1 VASSRSFHHERS
13 GFILLHSA
21 RFRGQLYHRDSRR
34 LSHFRRSFPGSIPS
48 LKLTKAISTRTAG
61 VAVINLQVLH
71 PALLVSY
78 LVMMYISVYPV
89 AMSIRKTNVY
99 EENSLGLYADDH
111 EESFL
116 GNYDTVEAEISDAYT
131 ASTRL

>member
-1 VASSRSFHHERS
+1 
-13 GFILLHSA
+13 
-21 RFRGQLYHRDSRR
+21 
-34 LSHFRRSFPGSIPS
+34 
-48 LKLTKAISTRTAG
+48 
-61 VAVINLQVLH
+61 
-71 PALLVSY
+71 
-78 LVMMYISVYPV
+78 MMYISVYPV